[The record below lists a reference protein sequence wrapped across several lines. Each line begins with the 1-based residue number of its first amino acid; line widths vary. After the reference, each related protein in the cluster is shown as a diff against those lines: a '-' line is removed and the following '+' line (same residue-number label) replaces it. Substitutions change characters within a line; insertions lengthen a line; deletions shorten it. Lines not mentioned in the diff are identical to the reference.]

1 MTVFMTGRTGKTEVA
16 AFLCIIT
23 KGMNG
28 LKIEKKIYRVVISR
42 YPRFLRYSGLARRML
57 EKDIVAAILRHL
69 KQRPRCFAWKTHG
82 GMYGTAGIPDIIACI
97 DGRFYAFEVKQP
109 TGKLTR
115 LQEVTLD
122 KIRVAGGVAVMV
134 TSVKEVKSA
143 LDGPALSA
151 GAAGYWRETCR
162 LNEQINEK
170 LVEAARLRKA
180 GRLAEYAAL
189 ESEIDREIDA
199 LVDLKDRHG
208 RPGKEALYDCMEI
221 SE

>member
-16 AFLCIIT
+16 AFLC
-23 KGMNG
+23 M
-28 LKIEKKIYRVVISR
+28 VISR

-143 LDGPALSA
+143 L
-151 GAAGYWRETCR
+151 
-162 LNEQINEK
+162 
-170 LVEAARLRKA
+170 
-180 GRLAEYAAL
+180 
-189 ESEIDREIDA
+189 
-199 LVDLKDRHG
+199 VDLKERHG

>member
-1 MTVFMTGRTGKTEVA
+1 MA
-16 AFLCIIT
+16 
-23 KGMNG
+23 
-28 LKIEKKIYRVVISR
+28 ISR

-69 KQRPRCFAWKTHG
+69 KNRPRCFAWKTHG
-82 GMYGTAGIPDIIACI
+82 GMYGTAGIPDIIACV

-109 TGKLTR
+109 TGNLTR
-115 LQEVTLD
+115 LQEVTLE
-122 KIRVAGGVAVMV
+122 KIRAAGGVAVMV
-134 TSVKEVKSA
+134 TSVEEVKLA
-143 LDGPALSA
+143 LDGPAPAA
-151 GAAGYWRETCR
+151 GAAAYWAEVCR

-170 LVEAARLRKA
+170 LVEVARLRKA
-180 GRLAEYAAL
+180 GRLAEYATL

-199 LVDLKDRHG
+199 LVDLKERHG